1 MSDQPEKLSVS
12 ERAGNDPA
20 NESVARSLAARYGR
34 RALILGAAATGA
46 GLAADLVA
54 GGTADA
60 APDASS
66 VLLGKLNFTHGSTV
80 VSSKG
85 GTGLSG
91 RTVAKGEAGVSGF
104 DNRPTGG
111 AMGLYGKSIHGTG
124 ILGSSA
130 HQNGIVG
137 QARTVGFSGVAGLD
151 FCPTK
156 GAQGVYGQTFHGIGV
171 FGIGLGGGNGVVG
184 QSNTSGFSGVV
195 GHDMAPS
202 GGTAVFAQSHHGTAV
217 VATSEFGTALQVDGK
232 TKFSNSGVVNV
243 PGGSKTATVKVDGIT
258 TSSKVFAT
266 IQKPQSGVSIE
277 GAEAGNGSFTLTLSK
292 STSAPLPVAWFVLE

>member
-1 MSDQPEKLSVS
+1 MSDQPEQLSGN
-12 ERAGNDPA
+12 EPAG
-20 NESVARSLAARYGR
+20 ESRVHSLAARYGR
-34 RALILGAAATGA
+34 RALILGAAATSA

-80 VSSKG
+80 VSSSG

-91 RTVAKGEAGVSGF
+91 RTSVKGQAGVSGF
-104 DNRPTGG
+104 DNSTHGS
-111 AMGLYGKSIHGTG
+111 MGLYGKSTHGMG
-124 ILGSSA
+124 ILGSST

-151 FCPTK
+151 FCTTK
-156 GAQGVYGQTFHGIGV
+156 GAQGVYGQTNHGIGV

-195 GHDMAPS
+195 GNDAAKS
-202 GGTAVFAQSHHGTAV
+202 GGTAVFAHSPHGTAV
-217 VATSEFGTALQVDGK
+217 AAISGSGTALHVEGK
-232 TKFSNSGVVNV
+232 AKFSNSGIVNV
-243 PGGSKTATVKVDGIT
+243 PGGSKIATVKVDGIT
-258 TSSKVFAT
+258 PSSKVFVT
-266 IQKPQSGVSIE
+266 IQLPQPGISIE
-277 GAEAGNGSFTLTLSK
+277 GAQAANGSFTLSLSK
-292 STSAPLPVAWFVLE
+292 NAPVTLPVAWFVIE